1 MARKAAVAEGPV
13 SESKRLF
20 DERRK
25 AALAQAKAERSADV
39 GLFGDIGIAVVLPPD
54 PAQEEP
60 IPDEPLSEEDR
71 EIERAYQES
80 TRPPSAADVQAVAA
94 MAGAQ
99 EGPSAAEALAA
110 SEPALTAAEAREA
123 LAYMEAAGR
132 QEEAEI
138 LGPDSFGGE
147 DGLPAPSAETLRR
160 QIAEDRELLQ
170 TTAFGEHYSA
180 GSGAG
185 EVASRAVHA
194 TESSPEPAGQDEA
207 LGAEAVTNGPPEV
220 AAAASVE
227 EPGAS
232 SSPAVLPEGVPFET
246 LQLSGAD
253 AEFLESKTDADVAPA
268 QAGGFSLFGHNLFGD
283 TVKAKSSGPL
293 SERFKLPPFTVFDA
307 RQGIWQDRKR
317 AWLALGIQSEVG
329 RGENLLQMSDTVL
342 EPDPVKRAEMIKQR
356 EKKNKTSAF
365 GQEFILGAQPGVD
378 GKPGGQGKAWHT
390 NDTGISRKLAPGG
403 GGGGAWIGGPKTSS
417 SEKYGREGEADV
429 VLDENGQPLASKTGT
444 SIFDP
449 VLTEL
454 VYSWFV
460 PPAGF
465 ILDPFAGGS
474 VRGIVA
480 AKLGRMYCGIEL
492 RPEQIAANERQA
504 AKICVGDNFQPVW
517 IEGDSTN
524 AKELTDGGAFDFIM
538 ACPPYGDLEQ
548 YSDDPRDLSNME
560 YEEFAKAYAKIIE
573 AALGL
578 LKPDRFAC
586 YVIGDIRD
594 DKGFYR
600 GLPELTVRAFEEAG
614 ARKYNE
620 AILVTSVGSLPIR
633 IGKQFGSG
641 RKLGKT
647 HQNVL
652 VFVKGD
658 PKRAAEACGGQQEF
672 SL

>member
-1 MARKAAVAEGPV
+1 MPRKAAVAEGPV

-25 AALAQAKAERSADV
+25 AALAQAKIERSADV

-54 PAQEEP
+54 PAKEEP
-60 IPDEPLSEEDR
+60 IPDERLSEEDR

-80 TRPPSAADVQAVAA
+80 TLPPSGADVQAVAA
-94 MAGAQ
+94 MAGAE

-110 SEPALTAAEAREA
+110 SDAMLAEAEAREA
-123 LAYMEAAGR
+123 ELYAGAVIER
-132 QEEAEI
+132 EEAEI
-138 LGPDSFGGE
+138 LGPESFGGSD
-147 DGLPAPSAETLRR
+147 DGSHLMAQTSATRILE
-160 QIAEDRELLQ
+160 EVH
-170 TTAFGEHYSA
+170 AFGEKHSA

-185 EVASRAVHA
+185 EVASRAVDA
-194 TESSPEPAGQDEA
+194 TASSPEPAGQEEPP
-207 LGAEAVTNGPPEV
+207 GAEAVTTGPPEV

-232 SSPAVLPEGVPFET
+232 SSPA
-246 LQLSGAD
+246 
-253 AEFLESKTDADVAPA
+253 
-268 QAGGFSLFGHNLFGD
+268 GGFSLFGHNLFGD
-283 TVKAKSSGPL
+283 QVKAKTTGPL

-307 RQGIWQDRKR
+307 RQGIWQERKR

-329 RGENLLQMSDTVL
+329 RGENLLNMSDTVL
-342 EPDPVKRAEMIKQR
+342 EPDPVKRAEMIRQR

-417 SEKYGREGEADV
+417 SGKFGREGEADV

-460 PPAGF
+460 PPAGM

-474 VRGIVA
+474 VRGVVA
-480 AKLGRMYCGIEL
+480 AKLGRMYVGIEL
-492 RPEQIAANERQA
+492 RPEQIAANEKQA
-504 AKICVGDNFQPVW
+504 EKICVGDSFQPVW

-524 AKELTDGGAFDFIM
+524 AQELTDGGAFDFVM

-548 YSDDPRDLSNME
+548 YSEDPRDLSNME
-560 YEEFAKAYAKIIE
+560 YEDFATAYAKIIE
-573 AALGL
+573 VALGL

-586 YVIGDIRD
+586 FVIGDIRD

-652 VFVKGD
+652 IFVKGD

>member
-1 MARKAAVAEGPV
+1 LQRFVSGMSPAAKAPEAQLT
-13 SESKRLF
+13 ESKRLF

-25 AALAQAKAERSADV
+25 LALAEAKARKQADV
-39 GLFGDIGIAVVLPPD
+39 GLFGDIGVPVVLVPPD
-54 PAQEEP
+54 PAKEEP
-60 IPDEPLSEEDR
+60 PHDEPPDEEDK

-80 TRPPSAADVQAVAA
+80 SAPASEADVQAVAA
-94 MAGAQ
+94 MAGAE

-110 SEPALTAAEAREA
+110 SEALLREAEAAEALAREA
-123 LAYMEAAGR
+123 GAV
-132 QEEAEI
+132 EEVEI
-138 LGPDSFGGE
+138 LGPDSFGGSDE
-147 DGLPAPSAETLRR
+147 ESHYMAQTSATKMLR
-160 QIAEDRELLQ
+160 EVK
-170 TTAFGEHYSA
+170 AFGEEFQAA

-185 EVASRAVHA
+185 EVAFRADHA
-194 TESSPEPAGQDEA
+194 TESSPEPAGKEEA
-207 LGAEAVTNGPPEV
+207 PGAEAVTTGPPEV

-232 SSPAVLPEGVPFET
+232 PSPA
-246 LQLSGAD
+246 
-253 AEFLESKTDADVAPA
+253 
-268 QAGGFSLFGHNLFGD
+268 GFSLFGQNLFGD
-283 TVKAKSSGPL
+283 DVKAKSSGPL
-293 SERFKLPPFTVFDA
+293 SERFKLPPFTVLDA

-317 AWLALGIQSEVG
+317 AWLSLGIQSEVG
-329 RGENLLQMSDTVL
+329 RGENLLNMSDTVL
-342 EPDPVKRAEMIKQR
+342 EPDPVKRAEMIRQR
-356 EKKNKTSAF
+356 EKKNKPSAF

-417 SEKYGREGEADV
+417 SEKFGRDGESDV

-454 VYSWFV
+454 LYSWFA
-460 PPAGF
+460 PPGGMIF
-465 ILDPFAGGS
+465 DPFAGGS
-474 VRGIVA
+474 VRGVVA
-480 AKLGRMYCGIEL
+480 SKLGRRYIGIEL
-492 RPEQIAANERQA
+492 RAEQIAANERQG
-504 AKICVGDNFQPVW
+504 AKICDGDALPPIW

-524 AKELTDGGAFDFIM
+524 AHELTEGGAFDFVM
-538 ACPPYGDLEQ
+538 ACPPYGDLEV
-548 YSDDPRDLSNME
+548 YSEDPRDLSNME
-560 YEEFAKAYAKIIE
+560 YADFAKAYEKIIE
-573 AALGL
+573 VALGL

-586 YVIGDIRD
+586 FVIGDIRD

-600 GLPELTVRAFEEAG
+600 GLPELTVKAFEQAG

-652 VFVKGD
+652 IFVKGD